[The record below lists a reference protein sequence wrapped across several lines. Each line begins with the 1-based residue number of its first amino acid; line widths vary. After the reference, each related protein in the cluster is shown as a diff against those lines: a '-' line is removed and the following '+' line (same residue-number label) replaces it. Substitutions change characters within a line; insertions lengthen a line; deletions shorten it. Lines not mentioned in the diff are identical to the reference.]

1 MTILA
6 PPNMA
11 SLPVVTERTFE
22 QEVLMSELP
31 VLLEFSAEWCGPCKQ
46 MAPDLQALAREL
58 EGKAKVVTLDID
70 KSPNIPR
77 QMGVQSV
84 PTFVVFHG
92 GRPVGGKVGAMR
104 KAELRGLLE
113 PYLPRAEGAIRPEEL
128 VQLLQAG
135 RVSVVDTREAPVFNR
150 AHLPTK
156 KSRRAW
162 PSFTCSPPPPSS
174 TAVPAIAPKIS
185 PPSSPN
191 KAYPSPTSKAASS
204 AGKPPAKSSN
214 APTDDAAQASRYA
227 PNSRAA
233 TRATMAYA
241 VNTAS
246 FPLSVSRTR

>member
-6 PPNMA
+6 NSNMA
-11 SLPVVTERTFE
+11 AALPVVTERTFE
-22 QEVLMSELP
+22 QDVLMSELP

-46 MAPDLQALAREL
+46 MAPDLLALAREL

-135 RVSVVDTREAPVFNR
+135 RVSVVDTREAPVFQR
-150 AHLPTK
+150 AHLPGAINLPLEEIETRLAELHMLPAPPVLYCRSGDRTK
-156 KSRRAW
+156 EL
-162 PSFTCSPPPPSS
+162 
-174 TAVPAIAPKIS
+174 
-185 PPSSPN
+185 
-191 KAYPSPTSKAASS
+191 AAKL
-204 AGKPPAKSSN
+204 AEQGVAC
-214 APTDDAAQASRYA
+214 AFLEGGVLGWEASGLKLQR
-227 PNSRAA
+227 PD
-233 TRATMAYA
+233 
-241 VNTAS
+241 
-246 FPLSVSRTR
+246 

>member
-11 SLPVVTERTFE
+11 ALPVVTERTFE

-84 PTFVVFHG
+84 PTFVVFQG

-104 KAELRGLLE
+104 KAELRSMLE
-113 PYLPRAEGAIRPEEL
+113 PFLPRAEGAIRPEEL

-150 AHLPTK
+150 AHLPTAINLPLEEIETRLAELHMLPATPVLYCRSGERTK
-156 KSRRAW
+156 ELAAKLAEQG
-162 PSFTCSPPPPSS
+162 
-174 TAVPAIAPKIS
+174 VPVAFLEGGVLGWE
-185 PPSSPN
+185 
-191 KAYPSPTSKAASS
+191 AA
-204 AGKPPAKSSN
+204 GQKLE
-214 APTDDAAQASRYA
+214 RGE
-227 PNSRAA
+227 
-233 TRATMAYA
+233 
-241 VNTAS
+241 
-246 FPLSVSRTR
+246 

>member
-1 MTILA
+1 
-6 PPNMA
+6 MA

-22 QEVLMSELP
+22 QEVLTSELP

-46 MAPDLQALAREL
+46 MAPDLMALAREL

-104 KAELRGLLE
+104 KAELRALLD

-150 AHLPTK
+150 AHLPTAINLPLEEIE
-156 KSRRAW
+156 SRLAELHML
-162 PSFTCSPPPPSS
+162 
-174 TAVPAIAPKIS
+174 PATPVLYCRSGDRTKDLAAKLAEQGLPV
-185 PPSSPN
+185 
-191 KAYPSPTSKAASS
+191 AYLEGGVLGWEAS
-204 AGKPPAKSSN
+204 GQKLERP
-214 APTDDAAQASRYA
+214 D
-227 PNSRAA
+227 
-233 TRATMAYA
+233 
-241 VNTAS
+241 
-246 FPLSVSRTR
+246 

>member
-1 MTILA
+1 
-6 PPNMA
+6 MA

-22 QEVLMSELP
+22 QEVLTSELP

-46 MAPDLQALAREL
+46 MAPDLLALAREL
-58 EGKAKVVTLDID
+58 EGKAKIVTLDID

-104 KAELRGLLE
+104 KAELRALLE

-150 AHLPTK
+150 AHLPTAINLPLEEIET
-156 KSRRAW
+156 RLAELHML
-162 PSFTCSPPPPSS
+162 
-174 TAVPAIAPKIS
+174 PATPVLYCRSGDRTKDLAAKLAEQGLPV
-185 PPSSPN
+185 
-191 KAYPSPTSKAASS
+191 AYLEGGVLGWEAS
-204 AGKPPAKSSN
+204 GQKLERP
-214 APTDDAAQASRYA
+214 D
-227 PNSRAA
+227 
-233 TRATMAYA
+233 
-241 VNTAS
+241 
-246 FPLSVSRTR
+246 

>member
-1 MTILA
+1 
-6 PPNMA
+6 MA
-11 SLPVVTERTFE
+11 ALPVVTERNFE

-58 EGKAKVVTLDID
+58 EGKAKVVMLDID

-104 KAELRGLLE
+104 KAELRGLLD

-150 AHLPTK
+150 AHLPTAINLPLEEIET
-156 KSRRAW
+156 RLAELHML
-162 PSFTCSPPPPSS
+162 
-174 TAVPAIAPKIS
+174 PATPVLYCRSGERTKEL
-185 PPSSPN
+185 
-191 KAYPSPTSKAASS
+191 AAKLAEQGLPVAFLEGGVLGWEA
-204 AGKPPAKSSN
+204 AGQKLE
-214 APTDDAAQASRYA
+214 R
-227 PNSRAA
+227 
-233 TRATMAYA
+233 
-241 VNTAS
+241 VG
-246 FPLSVSRTR
+246 

>member
-1 MTILA
+1 MTILPA
-6 PPNMA
+6 SNMA
-11 SLPVVTERTFE
+11 ALPVVTERNFE
-22 QEVLMSELP
+22 QEVLQSELP

-58 EGKAKVVTLDID
+58 EGKAKVLMLDID

-104 KAELRGLLE
+104 KAELRGLLD

-150 AHLPTK
+150 AHLPTAINLPLEEIET
-156 KSRRAW
+156 RLAELHML
-162 PSFTCSPPPPSS
+162 
-174 TAVPAIAPKIS
+174 PATPVLYCRSGDRTKEL
-185 PPSSPN
+185 
-191 KAYPSPTSKAASS
+191 AAKLAEQGLPVAFLEGGVLGWEA
-204 AGKPPAKSSN
+204 AGQKLE
-214 APTDDAAQASRYA
+214 R
-227 PNSRAA
+227 
-233 TRATMAYA
+233 
-241 VNTAS
+241 VE
-246 FPLSVSRTR
+246 

>member
-6 PPNMA
+6 PNMA
-11 SLPVVTERTFE
+11 ALPVVTERTFE
-22 QEVLMSELP
+22 QEVLTSELP

-46 MAPDLQALAREL
+46 MAPDLLALSREL
-58 EGKAKVVTLDID
+58 EGKAKIVTLDID

-104 KAELRGLLE
+104 KAELRALLE

-150 AHLPTK
+150 AHLPSAINLPIDEIETRLAELHMLPAPPVLYCRSGERTK
-156 KSRRAW
+156 DLAAKLAEQG
-162 PSFTCSPPPPSS
+162 
-174 TAVPAIAPKIS
+174 VPCAFLEGGVLGWE
-185 PPSSPN
+185 
-191 KAYPSPTSKAASS
+191 AS
-204 AGKPPAKSSN
+204 GLKLERP
-214 APTDDAAQASRYA
+214 D
-227 PNSRAA
+227 
-233 TRATMAYA
+233 
-241 VNTAS
+241 
-246 FPLSVSRTR
+246 